1 MLDMKDMRL
10 KFGRFL
16 RNHREDQGL
25 TQEAVAEQLGI
36 AQAQY
41 SRIERGLRPVDF
53 PMAWVICEI
62 INVEPEK
69 FMREYREYIKSLK

>member
-1 MLDMKDMRL
+1 MLDMKDISV

-16 RNHREDQGL
+16 RNHREDQNL

-41 SRIERGLRPVDF
+41 SRIERGLRNVDF
-53 PMAWVICEI
+53 PMALVICDI
-62 INVEPEK
+62 IKVEPEK
-69 FMREYREYIKSLK
+69 FMREYREYIESLK